1 MSKQLKEKKGL
12 PTYSQTSSQY
22 VLRSKSPDTGVFPRA
37 GLDKATAPA
46 KLEIPRRIWIDM
58 DNSPHVPFFLP
69 IIEELQNRGHEII
82 LTARN
87 AYQVCE
93 LLDLYHVSCE
103 VVGIHYGKNRAA
115 KILGT
120 CIRASQLMPRMLNKK
135 IDLAVSH
142 GSRAQMMCSFALG
155 IPTLLILDYEYIAKM
170 GFIRPDWIMVPEM
183 IPDSKE
189 LRPKRQI
196 IRYPGLKED
205 VYISRLRKDC
215 SVRRN
220 LGLGENNIVAT
231 VRPPATEAHYHNPEA
246 DVLLDAALNFLAE
259 QPDVRVILLPRNGE
273 QAKVLRATW
282 AKWIRNRKIVIPEH
296 AVDGTNLVWSS
307 DLVVSGGGT
316 MNREAAAMGGAVY
329 SIFRGKIGAVDRQLE
344 REGRL
349 ILIEDVKDV
358 REKIVVKRRQKI
370 EQKGSNCRPALRAI
384 VDGIG
389 EITSSR
395 LCGEVGAES
404 AVGC

>member
-1 MSKQLKEKKGL
+1 
-12 PTYSQTSSQY
+12 
-22 VLRSKSPDTGVFPRA
+22 
-37 GLDKATAPA
+37 
-46 KLEIPRRIWIDM
+46 M

-103 VVGIHYGKNRAA
+103 VIGSHYGKNRAA

-120 CIRASQLMPRMLNKK
+120 CIRASQLIPRMLNKK

-142 GSRAQMMCSFALG
+142 GSRAQMMCGFALG

-183 IPDSKE
+183 IPDSIE

-205 VYISRLRKDC
+205 VYVPRLRKDS
-215 SVRRN
+215 SVRKQ
-220 LGLGENNIVAT
+220 LGLSEDDIVAT

-246 DVLLDAALNFLAE
+246 DVLLDAALNFLTQE
-259 QPDVRVILLPRNGE
+259 PDVRVILLPRNRE
-273 QAKVLRATW
+273 QGRVLRASW
-282 AKWIRNRKIVIPEH
+282 AKWISNRKIVIPEH
-296 AVDGTNLVWSS
+296 AVDGTNLIWSS

-316 MNREAAAMGGAVY
+316 MNREAAAMGVPVY
-329 SIFRGKIGAVDRQLE
+329 SIFRGKIGAVDRQLQS
-344 REGRL
+344 EGRL
-349 ILIEDVKDV
+349 TMIEDVKDV
-358 REKIVVKRRQKI
+358 REKIVIRHRQKTG
-370 EQKGSNCRPALRAI
+370 QKTSSSRPALRAI

-389 EITSSR
+389 DITNSR
-395 LCGEVGAES
+395 VCDGGEVERS
-404 AVGC
+404 FSLSEK